1 MFFRDLRKELGRVRE
16 EVGASIRNDN
26 PSIEIRSAM
35 IMATTWLGVIETR
48 IRKTRNLQER
58 RKLIHEFQSR
68 TKTIDKVLRM
78 LRGAGAK
85 DNPLAQQELRRVL
98 P

>member
-16 EVGASIRNDN
+16 EVGASIQNDN

-48 IRKTRNLQER
+48 IRTTRNLQER

-68 TKTIDKVLRM
+68 TKTIDEVLRM
-78 LRGAGAK
+78 LRGASPK
-85 DNPLAQQELRRVL
+85 DNPLAHQELRRVL